1 MQKRGALRVYQPL
14 RALYSIS
21 RYKKPK
27 EENDIKELREGG
39 NGYRAV
45 RGHCRRLTASQNERN
60 LCRQFHCNIF
70 LRIRKWI
77 C

>member
-1 MQKRGALRVYQPL
+1 MRKLGALRVYQPS

-27 EENDIKELREGG
+27 EEKMTKELREGG

-70 LRIRKWI
+70 LCTRKRIS
-77 C
+77 